1 VSNDIKPTPKP
12 EPATANKP
20 IAKATQSKGK
30 GYKFLTVRA
39 ITGSPTH
46 PIAMLNTGVKNYNI
60 MQGDKFDIKTPDG
73 KMTIKCLSIKD
84 RIVELQVGGDDTET
98 IKIYAP

>member
-39 ITGSPTH
+39 ITGSPTD
-46 PIAMLNTGVKNYNI
+46 PIAMLNTDVKNYNI
-60 MQGDKFDIKTPDG
+60 MKGDKMDVKTPDG
-73 KMTIKCLSIKD
+73 KLSIKCVD
-84 RIVELQVGGDDTET
+84 IKNGTVELQVGGDSET
-98 IKIYAP
+98 IKILAR